1 MSAEL
6 IRAGE
11 VYNSLEVIS
20 IASKALAGANRFP
33 IRVRPF
39 EKCLWV
45 KITDS
50 EVTLAF
56 ETFKTR
62 ESRTRVTFLKQGL
75 RTVTYSR
82 ATGEVTEE
90 LVLWMDAPPEVSAVA
105 NYGVRDERETRERE
119 AREALAHRVG
129 TARVPLDS
137 FGRVVQADTTD
148 RMKKHWA

>member
-1 MSAEL
+1 
-6 IRAGE
+6 
-11 VYNSLEVIS
+11 
-20 IASKALAGANRFP
+20 FP

-148 RMKKHWA
+148 RMKKHWS